1 MNLILLWSSGPPRGP
16 WAPLGSSMSSASPAT
31 VSSSAFLPV
40 GVDPVSG
47 EHRSPEA
54 GACSPALSS
63 ACRSRLMTA
72 FGGDFSS
79 HTLASSSARTPPQWL
94 PNVFNRRTCAGS
106 HTRSNGAQGR
116 AGRFYA
122 AQSAQQT
129 WLSKLTRAS
138 LSNRCTADSGAK
150 AYAPTPRVRGG
161 TYGAAVS
168 CQGHTSVACLR
179 QCRHNAAAI
188 KPEQALTGEAAR
200 FFARFRCRCR
210 CMDACKAPLPTPKSG
225 YTSCRNM
232 PSEKSAPESLESPK
246 CATAGCTRRQRH
258 SKVVPPRTASTS
270 SKRKPPRCT
279 RCGKAGKLTAQLRR
293 ILRGR
298 REHYRRSHGALRR
311 GASTAPRSS
320 AEAAS
325 ASRPREGSQR
335 HIGPTRMQAYS
346 PQITLRGSYTGHA
359 RASQSVQMIRI
370 HTLASALTNGSS
382 RSPAARADGLE
393 SSTARILLDR
403 PGSSLQ
409 CQVPRG
415 AEPLHMYRRTL
426 TPNNPLT
433 PLRRSQRRPPLRS
446 LWKLSR
452 TKRPNRLATNR
463 TNSVGKRVP

>member
-94 PNVFNRRTCAGS
+94 PNVFNRRT
-106 HTRSNGAQGR
+106 
-116 AGRFYA
+116 
-122 AQSAQQT
+122 

-168 CQGHTSVACLR
+168 
-179 QCRHNAAAI
+179 
-188 KPEQALTGEAAR
+188 GEAAR

-258 SKVVPPRTASTS
+258 SKVVPPR
-270 SKRKPPRCT
+270 
-279 RCGKAGKLTAQLRR
+279 
-293 ILRGR
+293 
-298 REHYRRSHGALRR
+298 
-311 GASTAPRSS
+311 
-320 AEAAS
+320 
-325 ASRPREGSQR
+325 
-335 HIGPTRMQAYS
+335 
-346 PQITLRGSYTGHA
+346 
-359 RASQSVQMIRI
+359 
-370 HTLASALTNGSS
+370 
-382 RSPAARADGLE
+382 
-393 SSTARILLDR
+393 
-403 PGSSLQ
+403 
-409 CQVPRG
+409 
-415 AEPLHMYRRTL
+415 
-426 TPNNPLT
+426 
-433 PLRRSQRRPPLRS
+433 
-446 LWKLSR
+446 
-452 TKRPNRLATNR
+452 
-463 TNSVGKRVP
+463 